1 MTVTAFLKKSNLT
14 CQTEGMNIITMDL
27 CTFSVAAL
35 DEQRDHIQFGRTE
48 YKIHLLSYIRLRW
61 TTSEFTGRLQ
71 NLLDDFRIYWTT
83 SDFYWTTWVL
93 EVKIS
98 SATWPGGSVLYVKS
112 NGNWC
117 CTSPTWAEVQ
127 FRSSWSPTRR
137 SQVGLQ
143 LRPDGLDW
151 SCTRWTS
158 VDSTQ
163 GHLVQVQVQLGFASL
178 DFNLTEIGLQ
188 PK

>member
-48 YKIHLLSYIRLRW
+48 YKIHLLSYIRLCW

-98 SATWPGGSVLYVKS
+98 SATWPGGSVLITKEEHQRS
-112 NGNWC
+112 ELNTWFMKQLLEFTTKNWRGKP
-117 CTSPTWAEVQ
+117 SYHS
-127 FRSSWSPTRR
+127 FMTR
-137 SQVGLQ
+137 GMF
-143 LRPDGLDW
+143 
-151 SCTRWTS
+151 T
-158 VDSTQ
+158 
-163 GHLVQVQVQLGFASL
+163 
-178 DFNLTEIGLQ
+178 
-188 PK
+188 

>member
-98 SATWPGGSVLYVKS
+98 SATWPGGSVLTNNHFCEMESLIFQLKHPI
-112 NGNWC
+112 N
-117 CTSPTWAEVQ
+117 
-127 FRSSWSPTRR
+127 
-137 SQVGLQ
+137 QV
-143 LRPDGLDW
+143 
-151 SCTRWTS
+151 
-158 VDSTQ
+158 STMHNQ
-163 GHLVQVQVQLGFASL
+163 SYCLSKGRHKKTFVFLEKIQKILSYFC
-178 DFNLTEIGLQ
+178 
-188 PK
+188 

>member
-48 YKIHLLSYIRLRW
+48 YIIHLLSYIRLHW
-61 TTSEFTGRLQ
+61 TTSEFSGRLQ

-98 SATWPGGSVLYVKS
+98 SATWPGGSVLMQNELFWESATGKNTDWKWKWASRNAYPVWTLS
-112 NGNWC
+112 NL
-117 CTSPTWAEVQ
+117 AEGPN
-127 FRSSWSPTRR
+127 F
-137 SQVGLQ
+137 
-143 LRPDGLDW
+143 GLDYINTW
-151 SCTRWTS
+151 PELKT
-158 VDSTQ
+158 
-163 GHLVQVQVQLGFASL
+163 
-178 DFNLTEIGLQ
+178 
-188 PK
+188 

>member
-83 SDFYWTTWVL
+83 SKILDDFKNTGRLQNLLDDFRIYWTTSDFYWTTWVL

-98 SATWPGGSVLYVKS
+98 SATWHLGPINTRPQGIQ
-112 NGNWC
+112 C
-117 CTSPTWAEVQ
+117 R
-127 FRSSWSPTRR
+127 RSFSLRYCSKRFTLSWSVWRFDQIYFLKSR
-137 SQVGLQ
+137 
-143 LRPDGLDW
+143 
-151 SCTRWTS
+151 
-158 VDSTQ
+158 
-163 GHLVQVQVQLGFASL
+163 
-178 DFNLTEIGLQ
+178 
-188 PK
+188 

>member
-83 SDFYWTTWVL
+83 SEFTERLQIFTERLGFWKLKFWVL
-93 EVKIS
+93 LDPAEVYYSLTVIFLEN
-98 SATWPGGSVLYVKS
+98 VLWFCS
-112 NGNWC
+112 NGNFDLVHC
-117 CTSPTWAEVQ
+117 
-127 FRSSWSPTRR
+127 SSLELISMYYYAYKDVVNNCLR
-137 SQVGLQ
+137 GL
-143 LRPDGLDW
+143 LDA
-151 SCTRWTS
+151 
-158 VDSTQ
+158 V
-163 GHLVQVQVQLGFASL
+163 
-178 DFNLTEIGLQ
+178 
-188 PK
+188 